1 MCVALCEGLYTNGVE
16 WMIGLLKGKVC
27 QGGVEEIIERIRSVR
42 EFLLPAHRPMV
53 LDQGGIS

>member
-1 MCVALCEGLYTNGVE
+1 MDDWPTERE
-16 WMIGLLKGKVC
+16 SMPR
-27 QGGVEEIIERIRSVR
+27 GGVEEIIEQIRTVR